1 MWTAQVPHEALALLS
16 FSLYPLRRER
26 RAKTLRALPRSRT
39 KAVKTCTQDHMQ
51 TYSQQEITQL
61 LVAWSDGDESALTLL
76 APLVHEELHRLAHRH
91 MRGERSGH
99 TLQTT
104 ALVNEAYVRLIDWKN
119 VRWQNRAHFFAVSA
133 QLMRRILVDFA
144 RARNYEKRGGG
155 ARIVELDLATL
166 VVGDRSTN
174 LVALDE
180 ALQALAKLDERQSRV
195 VELRFFGGLTN
206 DEVAEV
212 LKVSEATVRR
222 DWSLARAWLHREL
235 ADDRES

>member
-1 MWTAQVPHEALALLS
+1 MELVRGA
-16 FSLYPLRRER
+16 R
-26 RAKTLRALPRSRT
+26 
-39 KAVKTCTQDHMQ
+39 MQ

-61 LVAWSDGDESALTLL
+61 LVAWSSGDQSALSRL
-76 APLVHEELHRLAHRH
+76 APLVYDELHRLAHH
-91 MRGERSGH
+91 YMRGERAGH

-144 RARNYEKRGGG
+144 RAHNYDKRGGG
-155 ARIVELDLATL
+155 ARPVELDEAAKIA
-166 VVGDRSTN
+166 DDKSTN
-174 LVALDE
+174 MVALDE
-180 ALQALAKLDERQSRV
+180 ALKALAELDHRQSQV

-235 ADDRES
+235 ARDRET